1 MTRPEINTDN
11 LHLRK
16 SIKQIEQS
24 IDELKKAKAV
34 LVSMLPKKTVSAKNI
49 IIKLSNGR
57 SVDALGREVNYGR

>member
-1 MTRPEINTDN
+1 MTRPETNTDN